1 MRVSVAMMSGVE
13 LVSLDVDPSL
23 QLSHVLALL
32 PDQADARSRSRR
44 LLLGEVP
51 LTLHGGGTLRGGE
64 RTSVL
69 CLFFF
74 VSRLSNGS
82 QCSMF

>member
-1 MRVSVAMMSGVE
+1 MMSGVE

-44 LLLGEVP
+44 LLLGEVS
-51 LTLHGGGTLRGGE
+51 LTLHGGGTLRWGE
-64 RTSVL
+64 RTSL
-69 CLFFF
+69 IFSQDLAMGLNAAC
-74 VSRLSNGS
+74 SNTS
-82 QCSMF
+82 QSFPR